1 VNVPTRRKLPK
12 TRPSQTI
19 SFAVGDA
26 TGYITA
32 GEYPG
37 DGLGEIF
44 VKLGKQGSTLSGLLD
59 AFAISVSVGL
69 QYGVPLETY
78 VSKFMNMRF
87 EPAGMTDDEEIRFA
101 TSIVDYVAR
110 KLALEYLP
118 YETRDRLGIYSVA
131 ERTATLDAEYGVAP
145 QLGGGDAVAAPAPA
159 PAATPGFAGSSVPM
173 DADAP
178 MCLECGI
185 KMQRA
190 GACHVCES
198 CGATSGCS

>member
-1 VNVPTRRKLPK
+1 
-12 TRPSQTI
+12 
-19 SFAVGDA
+19 
-26 TGYITA
+26 
-32 GEYPG
+32 
-37 DGLGEIF
+37 
-44 VKLGKQGSTLSGLLD
+44 
-59 AFAISVSVGL
+59 
-69 QYGVPLETY
+69 
-78 VSKFMNMRF
+78 MRF

-118 YETRDRLGIYSVA
+118 YETRDRLGIFSVA
-131 ERTATLDAEYGVAP
+131 ERTASLDAEYGTAP
-145 QLGGGDAVAAPAPA
+145 QLGGGAAATAEA
-159 PAATPGFAGSSVPM
+159 PAAAPQAAPSGPAGFAGSSVPI

>member
-1 VNVPTRRKLPK
+1 
-12 TRPSQTI
+12 
-19 SFAVGDA
+19 
-26 TGYITA
+26 
-32 GEYPG
+32 
-37 DGLGEIF
+37 
-44 VKLGKQGSTLSGLLD
+44 
-59 AFAISVSVGL
+59 
-69 QYGVPLETY
+69 
-78 VSKFMNMRF
+78 MNMRF

-131 ERTATLDAEYGVAP
+131 ERTATLDAEYGTAP
-145 QLGGGDAVAAPAPA
+145 QLGGGSSVTEAPA
-159 PAATPGFAGSSVPM
+159 PAAQTAPSGPAGFAGSSVPI